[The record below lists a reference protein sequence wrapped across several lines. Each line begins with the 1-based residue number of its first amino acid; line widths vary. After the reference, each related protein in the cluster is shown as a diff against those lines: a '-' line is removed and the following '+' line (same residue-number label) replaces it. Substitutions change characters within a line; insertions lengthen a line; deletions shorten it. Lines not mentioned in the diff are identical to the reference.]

1 MKARMFLG
9 ELRDAFAQTLGQ
21 RGGELPIHTV
31 DDEQAAT
38 EIKPPGGL

>member
-1 MKARMFLG
+1 MKARLFLR
-9 ELRDAFAQTLGQ
+9 EVRDAVVQTVGQ